1 MLLSLRVCEVTVCV
15 VALSPADSL
24 GFISSSFN
32 LFVLPPCSEGERT
45 LVWMLLER
53 YTDET
58 VAGSSLRQRQSR

>member
-1 MLLSLRVCEVTVCV
+1 MLLSLIVCEVCLTVCMS
-15 VALSPADSL
+15 ALSPADSL

-53 YTDET
+53 YT
-58 VAGSSLRQRQSR
+58 G